1 MSSTPVGTFYEK
13 QQAMDYSTRNSIR
26 ISASSLSPW
35 MLFGGFFD
43 DIGKYFN
50 PKGRNDDEE
59 EGNTDEN
66 DDTVVVFTI
75 PSSSVKV
82 GALRLLLMLH
92 LIGQQ
97 NIPSK
102 GAWKC
107 QQREEEE

>member
-1 MSSTPVGTFYEK
+1 MRNGRPWIILLGTVYES
-13 QQAMDYSTRNSIR
+13 QHRPFHLGCCLED
-26 ISASSLSPW
+26 
-35 MLFGGFFD
+35 FFD